1 MDNLSVLITG
11 GGTGGHIFPGISLYE
26 EFKDK
31 KIKASLLIGKKDVS
45 FTPLSKISKKEIHV
59 YNAPS
64 FTKNIFIMP
73 FFLINFLK
81 AVFKA
86 ARLLKKLK
94 IDSVIGMGGYV
105 SAPALA
111 AAGIL
116 KIPVF
121 LCEQNSVPG
130 KVTLLFASKAKK
142 IFTSFTI
149 TKEYLKESLRYKV
162 IHAGNPIRKV
172 IFTKAGREEAKKYFH
187 LGHCKKV
194 ILIIGGS
201 QGALQINEL
210 FLEIKKMYSHELK
223 DTGAIWITGDFS
235 YKKIQ
240 EELGRLGTDGSTYL
254 SSFVEEVGLAYKASN
269 LAVSRSGA
277 GGVLEFASVGLPSV
291 LIPYPYAADN
301 HQEKNADAFELA
313 GASVKIRKD
322 EAEPEKLGGIIIDL
336 LSNQNQLSRMSVK
349 AKSLAKINAAKDIV
363 ETIVREMGADV
374 V

>member
-1 MDNLSVLITG
+1 MDNFSVLITG

-31 KIKASLLIGKKDVS
+31 KIKASLLVGKKDVNFS
-45 FTPLSKISKKEIHV
+45 PLSKVNKNDIYV

-73 FFLINFLK
+73 FFAVNFLK
-81 AVFKA
+81 AAFKA
-86 ARLLKKLK
+86 AMLLKRLNVNA
-94 IDSVIGMGGYV
+94 VIGMGGYV

-111 AAGIL
+111 AAGFL

-130 KVTLLFASKAKK
+130 KVTLLFAGKAKK
-142 IFTSFTI
+142 MFTSFNAS
-149 TKEYLKESLRYKV
+149 KDYLKEALKSKV

-187 LGHCKKV
+187 LGHCKNV

-210 FLEIKKMYSHELK
+210 FLEIKKMYSNELK
-223 DTGAIWITGDFS
+223 DTGAIWITGDYS
-235 YKKIQ
+235 YKKIK
-240 EELGRLGTDGSTYL
+240 EELGKLGTDGSTYL
-254 SSFVEEVGLAYKASN
+254 SPFVDEVGLAYKASN
-269 LAVSRSGA
+269 LAISRSGA

-301 HQEKNADAFELA
+301 HQEKNADAFEVA

-322 EAEPEKLGGIIIDL
+322 ESDPEKIGGIIIDL
-336 LSNQNQLSRMSVK
+336 LSNPNQLSRMAEK

-363 ETIVREMGADV
+363 ETIMKVIKEN
-374 V
+374 